1 MRAEKPER
9 RSSRRFEWRLPVSLR
24 YGSGGGRERDREM
37 ANTRDISARGVFLFS
52 DKKLE
57 KGSEIELIFIMPPD
71 IQPMAKQWVCCKARV
86 VRVEDREAGKQFGVA
101 ANIERCEA
109 LEVI

>member
-1 MRAEKPER
+1 MRAAKPER
-9 RSSRRFEWRLPVSLR
+9 RSSQRFEWRLPVSLR
-24 YGSGGGRERDREM
+24 YGSGRGRELG
-37 ANTRDISARGVFLFS
+37 NTRDISARGVFLFS